1 LFLRCVFSPAA
12 VGVNAERLVIALAI
26 VVVVVVV
33 VSKVTPRARVDVDRR
48 AAVGRRGRSPR
59 SIFAP
64 NPIFAPTANTTCF
77 CEKKESCAPTRP
89 HSEDTDTTSTHARS
103 TTTRTTARVHLHHH
117 RRAAAPPPRRR
128 RAAVVARAERAR
140 RAGHAERFVST
151 RRDDDD
157 DDDDDDDAGARRPR
171 IGDTELAR
179 AIGRRAMS
187 VEMTPGALEIGETTL
202 ERYLDAALAARAAS
216 SEGAASSAIAEDEA
230 SVVRSMAKA
239 CVRIGG
245 FVRRAGLK
253 DVKAFVEGKNGAVN
267 VHGEEQAALDDAA
280 HEVCVKELIQG
291 GRCAWIA
298 SEESEDIVT
307 ANVDGRIA
315 VVFDPLD
322 GSSNIECGVGVGT
335 IFGLVDVGAE
345 SSPEHVYARPGRDMS
360 TVGYVLYGAS
370 TVLVLSFM
378 SEDAHGGVCAFTYDA
393 ERDAFVLT
401 KRDIRIPESGDV
413 YSVNQ
418 ANYEKWDDATRA
430 YIDECASSKSLRYVG
445 SMVADVHRTL
455 LYGGTFHYPAS
466 SSNAQGK
473 LRAVY
478 ECFPMAAII
487 ERAGGRAISGANDSV
502 LSFVPSTAHSRMPFH
517 CGSARD
523 IERLEEIL
531 SSEARA
537 GKKGRVSSPSPR

>member
-1 LFLRCVFSPAA
+1 LTLSHAHR
-12 VGVNAERLVIALAI
+12 
-26 VVVVVVV
+26 
-33 VSKVTPRARVDVDRR
+33 
-48 AAVGRRGRSPR
+48 
-59 SIFAP
+59 
-64 NPIFAPTANTTCF
+64 
-77 CEKKESCAPTRP
+77 TRI
-89 HSEDTDTTSTHARS
+89 HL
-103 TTTRTTARVHLHHH
+103 HLHHH
-117 RRAAAPPPRRR
+117 RTARSRRR
-128 RAAVVARAERAR
+128 GAPDARARVAHSRAR
-140 RAGHAERFVST
+140 SAGHGERFVSSG

-157 DDDDDDDAGARRPR
+157 DDKGARGAG
-171 IGDTELAR
+171 IGDTEPAR
-179 AIGRRAMS
+179 AIGRRSMS
-187 VEMTPGALEIGETTL
+187 VEMTRGALEIGETTL

-370 TVLVLSFM
+370 MVLVLSFM

-393 ERDAFVLT
+393 DRDAFVLT
-401 KRDIRIPESGDV
+401 KRDIRIPESGNV

-418 ANYEKWDDATRA
+418 ANYKKWDDATRA
-430 YIDECASSKSLRYVG
+430 YIDECASSKSLRYIG

-455 LYGGTFHYPAS
+455 LYGGTFHYPAC

-487 ERAGGRAISGANDSV
+487 ERAGGLAISGANDSV

-523 IERLEEIL
+523 IERLDEIL
-531 SSEARA
+531 SSEVRA